1 VLSSEG
7 QLRLGTQLLLRP
19 GLPSDLN
26 LRRSHRPNE
35 RPQRAGA
42 RRWSI
47 ATGGVKRRACVKER
61 RSASDAGAV
70 GNRPR
75 KPPGPVLRQPV
86 LQDIA
91 MANKEPFASLTGI
104 EQYVQV
110 TERTKH
116 AMENYLSWVQNAMSA
131 SPWVNNDLNKKL
143 LSYTTENVTAAVEHV
158 QKLSQAQNLEAVVKI
173 QTEFMS
179 KQLAT
184 FNEQTKT
191 IVEICTKAAQ
201 GATKSPTT

>member
-1 VLSSEG
+1 M
-7 QLRLGTQLLLRP
+7 P
-19 GLPSDLN
+19 
-26 LRRSHRPNE
+26 
-35 RPQRAGA
+35 
-42 RRWSI
+42 I
-47 ATGGVKRRACVKER
+47 
-61 RSASDAGAV
+61 V
-70 GNRPR
+70 GNRVDLTDHKIGRLHGKLSAPALR
-75 KPPGPVLRQPV
+75 KLLGLPLPLLDMVADKSFRSITE
-86 LQDIA
+86 DIA

-131 SPWVNNDLNKKL
+131 SPWVNNDLNKEL

-158 QKLSQAQNLEAVVKI
+158 QKLSQAKNLEAVVKI